1 MTFQFGCVSA
11 TGRTERNIISRGAIA
26 LQGRQVAQI
35 ANALITGR
43 KTVG

>member
-1 MTFQFGCVSA
+1 MTFQFGWVSA
-11 TGRTERNIISRGAIA
+11 TGRTEPNIISRGAIA

-35 ANALITGR
+35 ANALIAGR